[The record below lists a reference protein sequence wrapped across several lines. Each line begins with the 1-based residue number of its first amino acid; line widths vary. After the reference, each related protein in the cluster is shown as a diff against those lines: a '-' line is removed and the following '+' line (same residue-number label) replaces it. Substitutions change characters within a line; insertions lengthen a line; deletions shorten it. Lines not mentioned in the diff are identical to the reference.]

1 MFVAVDESDHES
13 DDADGEM
20 QLMPADSESVLER
33 VQQDGVSD
41 ATSAV
46 VRVPAS
52 SEGTSMQRGDT
63 ETDQSSVIERADGG

>member
-33 VQQDGVSD
+33 VQ
-41 ATSAV
+41 
-46 VRVPAS
+46 
-52 SEGTSMQRGDT
+52 
-63 ETDQSSVIERADGG
+63 

>member
-20 QLMPADSESVLER
+20 QLMPTDSESVLER
-33 VQQDGVSD
+33 AQDGVSD

-52 SEGTSMQRGDT
+52 SEGTSIQRGDT
-63 ETDQSSVIERADGG
+63 ETDQSSVIERAGAG

>member
-63 ETDQSSVIERADGG
+63 ETD

>member
-13 DDADGEM
+13 DEDGEM
-20 QLMPADSESVLER
+20 QLMPADSESVIER

-46 VRVPAS
+46 IRVPAS

-63 ETDQSSVIERADGG
+63 ETD